1 MLDAA
6 PGPQWMHDAMG
17 KLWLAE
23 ETVAPPEMTA
33 GLCEAQAP
41 PGAGGQEPSHGKKKK
56 KKSKAARAASA
67 DAAAAE
73 NAAPASAACE
83 EGGSVE
89 GRGAE
94 APLDA
99 TPAGGGAGPAPWET
113 MDAAGRRLRV
123 GRNTA
128 SPPDGAEPSAAG
140 PSCPC
145 SADMPP
151 QLFPLPRHPAAAQ
164 QQGGGGDTDS
174 TKAAVPPLIHRGA
187 PPPQQW
193 QPPLQH
199 HHGFVFGDG
208 HGEPSRPA
216 CPFPACPS
224 FIFVHGL
231 LTLAPARRPA
241 PAQPP

>member
-1 MLDAA
+1 
-6 PGPQWMHDAMG
+6 MHEAMG

-41 PGAGGQEPSHGKKKK
+41 PGAGGQEPIHGKKKKK

-73 NAAPASAACE
+73 NAAPASAASE
-83 EGGSVE
+83 EGGSGE

-94 APLDA
+94 APLDV
-99 TPAGGGAGPAPWET
+99 TSAGGGAGPAPWET
-113 MDAAGRRLRV
+113 VDAAGRRLRV

-128 SPPDGAEPSAAG
+128 SPPDGAQPSAAG

-151 QLFPLPRHPAAAQ
+151 QLFPLPRHPASAQQQQ
-164 QQGGGGDTDS
+164 QQGGGGDAGS
-174 TKAAVPPLIHRGA
+174 TKAESPPLIHLGA

-199 HHGFVFGDG
+199 HHGAPQLVFGDG

-216 CPFPACPS
+216 CPFL
-224 FIFVHGL
+224 V
-231 LTLAPARRPA
+231 
-241 PAQPP
+241 